1 MIYYWIHQI
10 VQFFIIGQ
18 QVYIIGFWDAWEVAA
33 ESIALSIFLW
43 QGLEWET
50 QWGLLLWFFNI
61 RRCLKVLGWSIRIIV
76 FGFFRYFF
84 KIITISLIIGDN
96 SSWREFVLLLWFFC
110 FRTINNGCVLCVTQ
124 GAWFCWSWTLLRFLD
139 FVVEVLL
146 SSQLFVHA

>member
-61 RRCLKVLGWSIRIIV
+61 RGCLKVLGWSIRIIV